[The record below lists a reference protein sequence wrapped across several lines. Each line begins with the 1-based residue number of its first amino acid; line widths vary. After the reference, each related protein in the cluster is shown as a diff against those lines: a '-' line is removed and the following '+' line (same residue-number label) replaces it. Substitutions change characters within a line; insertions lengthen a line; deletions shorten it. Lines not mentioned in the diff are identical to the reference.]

1 MDFARSTRPPPA
13 VRNSPVMPVA
23 GTGAMNPPF
32 QPLFSSRH
40 VARGSRGGKPLF
52 ARARARNEIGA
63 FPSPVLAPARAGEGR
78 AAGEGTGRDL
88 RVRHPALIYKRRCK
102 GPRHMFIQTE

>member
-1 MDFARSTRPPPA
+1 MGFARSTRPPLA

-63 FPSPVLAPARAGEGR
+63 FPSPALAGEGGAQRRMRVVQPQPPTLPSLARAGEGR
-78 AAGEGTGRDL
+78 A
-88 RVRHPALIYKRRCK
+88 
-102 GPRHMFIQTE
+102 